1 MRYLCFML
9 FLVSVSLISCSK
21 ENSNDY
27 YWGTASAQ
35 LNGSS
40 WQPEPR
46 ATTNKPYG
54 QGIDFSL
61 DRLDRNGYMK
71 EGIFIYKIPP
81 QVGRHSI
88 SQTDVRDIDS
98 LTGANLFTM
107 IDGDVLGDVYHPLEG
122 STDNFLEITKMEGD
136 EIWAEFQIAF
146 VKVSKSPVANNY
158 PDTIRLTQ
166 GKIHTRII
174 KPE

>member
-1 MRYLCFML
+1 ML

-21 ENSNDY
+21 EEPNDY

-61 DRLDRNGYMK
+61 GRFLDNGLKK
-71 EGIFIYKIPP
+71 EALSIYKIPP
-81 QVGRHSI
+81 QVGRHPI
-88 SQTDVRDIDS
+88 SQTEVRDIDS
-98 LTGANLFTM
+98 LSGAKLFTL

-122 STDNFLEITKMEGD
+122 STDNYLEITKMEGD

-146 VKVSKSPVANNY
+146 VRVSVGSVDNNY

>member
-1 MRYLCFML
+1 ML
-9 FLVSVSLISCSK
+9 FLTSVSLISCSK
-21 ENSNDY
+21 QDSNDY

-54 QGIDFSL
+54 QGIDFLL
-61 DRLDRNGYMK
+61 DRLDRNGFVV
-71 EGIFIYKIPP
+71 EDLAIFKIPV
-81 QVGRHSI
+81 QLGRHPI
-88 SQTDVRDIDS
+88 SKTEISDIDS
-98 LTGANLFTM
+98 LSGAKLFTL

>member
-1 MRYLCFML
+1 MRYLFFTL
-9 FLVSVSLISCSK
+9 FLASVSLISCSK
-21 ENSNDY
+21 EEPNDY

-35 LNGSS
+35 LNGDS
-40 WQPEPR
+40 WQPDPR
-46 ATTNKPYG
+46 AVTNKPYG

-61 DRLDRNGYMK
+61 GRFNGNGLKK
-71 EGIFIYKIPP
+71 ETLFIYKIPP
-81 QVGRHSI
+81 QVGRHPI
-88 SQTDVRDIDS
+88 SQTEVRDIDS
-98 LTGANLFTM
+98 LSGAKLFTL
-107 IDGDVLGDVYHPLEG
+107 IDDDVLGDVYHPLEG
-122 STDNFLEITKMEGD
+122 STDNYLEITKMEGD

-146 VKVSKSPVANNY
+146 VRVSVGSVDNNY

>member
-1 MRYLCFML
+1 MRYLFFML
-9 FLVSVSLISCSK
+9 FLASVSLISCSK
-21 ENSNDY
+21 EDSNDY

-35 LNGSS
+35 LNEDS

-46 ATTNKPYG
+46 AVTNKPYG

-61 DRLDRNGYMK
+61 GRFNGNGLKK
-71 EGIFIYKIPP
+71 EALFIYKIPP
-81 QVGRHSI
+81 QVGRHPI
-88 SQTDVRDIDS
+88 SQTDLRDIDS
-98 LTGANLFTM
+98 LSGARLFTL

-122 STDNFLEITKMEGD
+122 PTDNYLEITKIDGD

-146 VKVSKSPVANNY
+146 VQVSVGSVDTNY

-174 KPE
+174 KPD